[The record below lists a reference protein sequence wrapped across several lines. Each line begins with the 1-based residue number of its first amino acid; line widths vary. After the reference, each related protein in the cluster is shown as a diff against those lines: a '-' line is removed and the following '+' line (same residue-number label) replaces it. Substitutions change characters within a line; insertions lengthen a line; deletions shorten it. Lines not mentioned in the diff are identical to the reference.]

1 MKFLFDFF
9 PIILFFAVFK
19 SYDDQLVG
27 AIAATKVMIAAST
40 VQISLFWLK
49 HRRFENMHL
58 ITLTMV
64 VVLGG
69 ATIYFNNVDFIKWKP
84 TAVNW
89 LFAVAF
95 LGSQF
100 IGKKSL
106 LKRMMEKNISLPEHI
121 WSHLNYA
128 WVIFFILMG
137 IVNLYVAF
145 NFSLDDWVDFKTFGM
160 LGFTFAFVIL
170 QAFYMARHVGEPQV
184 EIEVEVDDSDNQ
196 TKE

>member
-9 PIILFFAVFK
+9 PIILFFIVFN
-19 SYDDQLVG
+19 SYDDQMDGV
-27 AIAATKVMIAAST
+27 IAATKVMIAASA

-58 ITLTMV
+58 VTLALV
-64 VVLGG
+64 IILGG
-69 ATIYFNNVDFIKWKP
+69 ATIYFRNADFIKWKP

-89 LFAVAF
+89 MFAIAF
-95 LGSQF
+95 LISEF

-106 LKRMMEKNISLPEHI
+106 LKRMMDKNISLPEPV
-121 WSHLNYA
+121 WLRLNIA
-128 WVIFFILMG
+128 WVLFFILMG

-145 NFSLDDWVDFKTFGM
+145 NYSLDTWVDFKTFGM
-160 LGFTFAFVIL
+160 LGLTFAFVIL

-184 EIEVEVDDSDNQ
+184 EDNNNQ
-196 TKE
+196 PKE